1 MEGYK
6 KTEKLNLNLL
16 EDNTLPDPIPIQE
29 NFEILEGIVDKLKDM
44 ELTDERVDCV
54 EEKKKLNEVIKELR
68 KDNKDIKDNLG
79 AFVERHKKA
88 NDRLERV
95 L

>member
-6 KTEKLNLNLL
+6 KTEKLNLNTL
-16 EDNTLPDPIPIQE
+16 EDNTLPDPVPIQE

-54 EEKKKLNEVIKELR
+54 EEGKKLNVVLKELR
-68 KDNKDIKDNLG
+68 AENEDIKINLG
-79 AFVERHKKA
+79 GYVNRHKNS
-88 NDRLERV
+88 NDRLEEI